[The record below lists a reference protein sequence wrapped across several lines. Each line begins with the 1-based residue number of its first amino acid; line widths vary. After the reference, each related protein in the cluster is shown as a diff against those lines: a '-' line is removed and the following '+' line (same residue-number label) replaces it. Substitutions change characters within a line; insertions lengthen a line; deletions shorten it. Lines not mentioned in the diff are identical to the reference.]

1 MVLFESSQYYEE
13 RDKREDLVRKIAK
26 DYVNTK
32 KYEVW
37 VNEKVYRYDI
47 GRYIL
52 RTEVF
57 IASEEYVHQ
66 LYAGDPLTGEHEEIG
81 SVEIAELDG
90 NPYPDVVDMLLYLA
104 GDRSVNKK
112 RVDVR
117 FDRIDLIK
125 ERAIELFERWA
136 GDTLAEEQY
145 DKLNPRIVENKKEFL
160 K

>member
-1 MVLFESSQYYEE
+1 MVLFESHQYYEE

-26 DYVNTK
+26 DYVNVK

-37 VNEKVYRYDI
+37 VDEKVYRYDI

-52 RTEVF
+52 RTDVS
-57 IASEEYVHQ
+57 IASQEYVEE
-66 LYAGDPLTGEHEEIG
+66 LYNGDPPAGGCEEVGSIEIG
-81 SVEIAELDG
+81 ELDDY
-90 NPYPDVVDMLLYLA
+90 PYPDVVDMLLYLA

-117 FDRIDLIK
+117 FDRMDLIK
-125 ERAIELFERWA
+125 ERAVELFERWA